1 MYNCNKHTC
10 FYQTAVQIHHELE
23 RDHWVVSSYIDAE
36 VRLYDSLS
44 NGKISNSLSVQLA
57 ELYRPAI
64 RNDLLPVTLV
74 SVQQQEGSSDCGPF
88 SIANAFHIACGDNL
102 RRITFAQKSL
112 RPHLENCFEANQ
124 LARFSCS
131 DTPVRRSRLKHA
143 FVTVHCSCRRPACY
157 DIDMVE
163 CEDCKKW
170 FHFKCVH
177 IRKTSVP
184 PCWKCQQCS
193 V

>member
-1 MYNCNKHTC
+1 MCLDMYNCNKHTC

-74 SVQQQEGSSDCGPF
+74 PVQQQEGSSDSGPF
-88 SIANAFHIACGDNL
+88 SIAHAFHIASVKDHICAE
-102 RRITFAQKSL
+102 I
-112 RPHLENCFEANQ
+112 PEAPFGE
-124 LARFSCS
+124 L
-131 DTPVRRSRLKHA
+131 L
-143 FVTVHCSCRRPACY
+143 
-157 DIDMVE
+157 
-163 CEDCKKW
+163 
-170 FHFKCVH
+170 
-177 IRKTSVP
+177 
-184 PCWKCQQCS
+184 
-193 V
+193 